1 MIETKNLTKLYG
13 EFKAVDDVS
22 FNIASGEIVG
32 LLGHNGAGKTTIM
45 KMLTGY
51 LEPSAGS
58 IVVDKLDILEQRAE
72 IQKRIGYLPEN
83 CPVYPDMT
91 VIDFLDYAAGLKG
104 LTGAASNR
112 AVRAAID
119 RMELRDKAGQTIQ
132 TLSRG
137 YRQRVG
143 VAKAILTQPAILIL
157 DEPTNGLDPSQIQH
171 MRDMI
176 IDMAK
181 RSTVILST
189 HILREVQAVCDRV
202 LIIRDG
208 RLAMDSRIEDL
219 EKGQRLLLVIDKSP
233 DQAKGALSRID
244 AVSSVEFLQ
253 TANGRNHYALEVD
266 TQDRPVDEFAAP
278 VTRSVMELGY
288 RFYGLYPERRDLE
301 RVFSEINAADAVA
314 EEESHAA

>member
-1 MIETKNLTKLYG
+1 MIETQNLTKFYD

-22 FNIASGEIVG
+22 FNIGTGEIVG

-58 IVVDKLDILEQRAE
+58 IVIDHLDISEQRAE

-104 LTGAASNR
+104 LTGLDSNR
-112 AVRAAID
+112 AVRRVIE

-143 VAKAILTQPAILIL
+143 VAQAILTQPAILIL

-171 MRDMI
+171 MRELI
-176 IDMAK
+176 IESAK
-181 RSTVILST
+181 QSTVILST

-202 LIIRDG
+202 LIVREG

-219 EKGQRLLLVIDKSP
+219 EKGQRLMLTIDRSP
-233 DQAKGALSRID
+233 DHAKDALSRIVGV
-244 AVSSVEFLQ
+244 ATVEFLQ
-253 TANGRNHYALEVD
+253 SANGRSHYALEID
-266 TQDRPVDEFAAP
+266 AKDRPADEFAAP
-278 VTRSVMELGY
+278 VTKAVMDLGY
-288 RFYGLYPERRDLE
+288 QFYGLYPERRDLE
-301 RVFSEINAADAVA
+301 RVFSEINARDAVR

>member
-1 MIETKNLTKLYG
+1 MIEAQNLTKFYD
-13 EFKAVDDVS
+13 ECKAVDDVS
-22 FNIASGEIVG
+22 FQIGRGEIVG

-51 LEPSAGS
+51 LEASAGS
-58 IVVDKLDILEQRAE
+58 IVIDNLDISEQRADV
-72 IQKRIGYLPEN
+72 QKRIGYLPEN
-83 CPVYPDMT
+83 CPLYPDMN

-104 LTGAASNR
+104 LTGSESNR

-143 VAKAILTQPAILIL
+143 VAQAILTQPAILIL

-176 IDMAK
+176 IEMGTQ
-181 RSTVILST
+181 STVILST

-202 LIIRDG
+202 LIIREG

-219 EKGQRLLLVIDKSP
+219 EKGQRLLLAIDRNP
-233 DQAKGALSRID
+233 ADAKAALSRID
-244 AVSSVEFLQ
+244 RVTAVEFLQ
-253 TANGRNHYALEVD
+253 AADGRNHYALEID
-266 TQDRPVDEFAAP
+266 ARDRPVDEYAAP
-278 VTRSVMELGY
+278 VARAVLNLGY
-288 RFYGLYPERRDLE
+288 QFYGLHVEKRDLE
-301 RVFSEINAADAVA
+301 HVFSEINARDAA
-314 EEESHAA
+314 TEEESHAA